1 MLSNFKYI
9 DVKTGRVIGSGG
21 FGQLK
26 SVRNVSTSLSTID
39 TQGTGDSAS
48 TDGGNADSPDSVTVS
63 TKNAEPFNPR
73 KFVMKEVRASIDN
86 TKVLEASI
94 DLAKEARFLQSL
106 SHHPNIVSF
115 HSTGGTAG
123 RRDFFILIEKLETTL
138 EDLIHLEWKTLQRN
152 IKNNTGLGYDLSKT
166 PKQLKKEA
174 EQNFLNVRLNFVS
187 GICSGLDF
195 LHENR

>member
-1 MLSNFKYI
+1 M
-9 DVKTGRVIGSGG
+9 IGSGG

-26 SVRNVSTSLSTID
+26 SVRNLFTSLSIID
-39 TQGTGDSAS
+39 TQDTGDDSSAS
-48 TDGGNADSPDSVTVS
+48 TKGGSDSVTV
-63 TKNAEPFNPR
+63 TTQAERFDPR
-73 KFVMKEVRASIDN
+73 KYVMKEVSGSIDN

-138 EDLIHLEWKTLQRN
+138 EDLIHLEWNTLQRN

-174 EQNFLNVRLNFVS
+174 EQNFLNMRLNFVS
-187 GICSGLDF
+187 GICSGLAF